1 MPQPRER
8 ADASSPQPSARA
20 LEALNRYLAELTT
33 IKRRSAHTI
42 RNYRGDLEGFLA
54 HLAGA
59 GVEFDEAGRESARAY
74 LGLLRHGQGPQRPA
88 RAPASVKRIAST
100 IRAFYGWLDREGEL
114 PAGRPGDSILRL
126 RFPKAP
132 RLLPHF
138 LSEQEAGDLVAA
150 PDAETPRGLR
160 DRALLELLYGA
171 GLRVS
176 EAASL
181 DAADLDLTNR
191 QVTVLGKGER
201 PRVSLFGAPARDAL
215 RHYLERGRPE
225 LARGARAA
233 LFLNRSGGRL
243 SARSLQAIVREAGTR
258 AAIRQR
264 VHPHV
269 LRHSFATH
277 MLEHDADLRIVQ
289 QLLGHASADTT
300 QIYTAVTSSRQQ
312 AIVSQALTRARDVER
327 DRDTDAAAG

>member
-1 MPQPRER
+1 MPPR
-8 ADASSPQPSARA
+8 SSESPPEPNARA
-20 LEALNRYLAELTT
+20 REAVERYLDELRSVR
-33 IKRRSAHTI
+33 RRSPLTI
-42 RNYRGDLEGFLA
+42 RNYRRDLAGFLA
-54 HLAGA
+54 FLAA
-59 GVEFDEAGRESARAY
+59 REVEVEFDRAGRELAREY
-74 LGLLRHGQGPQRPA
+74 LGALRAEDVAQ
-88 RAPASVKRIAST
+88 ASVKRVAST

-114 PAGRPGDSILRL
+114 PAGAPGDSILRL

-138 LSEQEAGDLVAA
+138 LSEQEADDLVAA
-150 PDAETPRGLR
+150 PGDATPRGLR

-181 DAADLDLTNR
+181 DSADIDLTNR
-191 QVTVLGKGER
+191 QLQVMGKGER
-201 PRVSLFGAPARDAL
+201 PRVCLFGAPARRAL
-215 RHYLERGRPE
+215 REYLERGRPE
-225 LARGARAA
+225 LAQGAEAA

-243 SARSLQAIVREAGTR
+243 SVRSIQAIVRRAGTE

-264 VHPHV
+264 VHPHL

-289 QLLGHASADTT
+289 QLLGHASANTT

-312 AIVSQALTRARDVER
+312 AIVSTALARARDVEQAR
-327 DRDTDAAAG
+327 DSA

>member
-8 ADASSPQPSARA
+8 PDASSPQPSERA

-59 GVEFDEAGRESARAY
+59 DVEFDQAGRESARAY
-74 LGLLRHGQGPQRPA
+74 LGLLRHGQG

-100 IRAFYGWLDREGEL
+100 VRAFYGWLDREGEL

-138 LSEQEAGDLVAA
+138 LSEQEAGDLLVA
-150 PDAETPRGLR
+150 PDAETPQGLR

-201 PRVSLFGAPARDAL
+201 PRVSLFGQPARDAL
-215 RHYLERGRPE
+215 RNYLERGRPE
-225 LARGARAA
+225 LARGAEAA

-243 SARSLQAIVREAGTR
+243 SARSMQAIVREAGTR

-300 QIYTAVTSSRQQ
+300 QIYTAVTSSRQE

-327 DRDTDAAAG
+327 DRDADAAAG

>member
-8 ADASSPQPSARA
+8 ANLAPSARA
-20 LEALNRYLAELTT
+20 LKALERYLDELRSVR
-33 IKRRSAHTI
+33 RRSPLTI
-42 RNYRGDLEGFLA
+42 RNYRRDLAGFLA
-54 HLAGA
+54 FLAA
-59 GVEFDEAGRESARAY
+59 RGVEFDRAGRELAREY
-74 LGLLRHGQGPQRPA
+74 LGALRAEDVAQ
-88 RAPASVKRIAST
+88 ASVKRVAST
-100 IRAFYGWLDREGEL
+100 IRAFYGWLEREGEL
-114 PAGRPGDSILRL
+114 PAGTPGDSILRL

-138 LSEQEAGDLVAA
+138 LSEQEADDLVAA
-150 PDAETPRGLR
+150 PGDATPRGLR

-181 DAADLDLTNR
+181 DSADLDLTNR
-191 QVTVLGKGER
+191 QLQVIGKGER
-201 PRVSLFGAPARDAL
+201 PRVCLFGEPARRAL
-215 RHYLERGRPE
+215 REYLDRGRPE
-225 LARGARAA
+225 LAQGAEAA

-243 SARSLQAIVREAGTR
+243 SVRSIQTIVRRAGTE

-264 VHPHV
+264 VHPHL

-312 AIVSQALTRARDVER
+312 AIVSTALARARDVEQAR
-327 DRDTDAAAG
+327 DSG

>member
-1 MPQPRER
+1 MPPR
-8 ADASSPQPSARA
+8 SSESPPEPNARA
-20 LEALNRYLAELTT
+20 REAVERYLDELRSVR
-33 IKRRSAHTI
+33 RRSPLTI
-42 RNYRGDLEGFLA
+42 RNYRRDLAGFLA
-54 HLAGA
+54 FLAA
-59 GVEFDEAGRESARAY
+59 REVEVEFDRAGRELAREY
-74 LGLLRHGQGPQRPA
+74 LGALRAEDVAQ
-88 RAPASVKRIAST
+88 ASVKRVAST

-114 PAGRPGDSILRL
+114 PAGAPGDSILRL

-138 LSEQEAGDLVAA
+138 LSEQEADDLVAA
-150 PDAETPRGLR
+150 PGDATPRGLR

-181 DAADLDLTNR
+181 DSADLDLTNR
-191 QVTVLGKGER
+191 QLQVMGKGER
-201 PRVSLFGAPARDAL
+201 PRVCLFGAPARRAL
-215 RHYLERGRPE
+215 REYLERGRPE
-225 LARGARAA
+225 LAQGAEAA

-243 SARSLQAIVREAGTR
+243 SVRSIQAIVRRAGTE

-264 VHPHV
+264 VHPHL

-312 AIVSQALTRARDVER
+312 AIVSTALARARDVEQAR
-327 DRDTDAAAG
+327 DSA